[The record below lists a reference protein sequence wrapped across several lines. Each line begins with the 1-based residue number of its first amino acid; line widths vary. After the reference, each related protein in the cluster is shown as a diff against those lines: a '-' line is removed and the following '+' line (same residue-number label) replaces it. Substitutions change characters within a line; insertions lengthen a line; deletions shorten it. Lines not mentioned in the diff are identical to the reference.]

1 MPVASVSSP
10 LMQRHNY
17 VAASQGPMPAAIGS
31 VMMPFVDSKESPERG
46 DSSPRRMV
54 AEGF

>member
-1 MPVASVSSP
+1 MPVTSVSNL

-17 VAASQGPMPAAIGS
+17 VAASQGPMPIAIGS
-31 VMMPFVDSKESPERG
+31 VMMRFVDRNESRDHA
-46 DSSPRRMV
+46 DSSSRRMV

>member
-1 MPVASVSSP
+1 MPVASVSSL

-17 VAASQGPMPAAIGS
+17 VGASQGPMPVAIGS
-31 VMMPFVDSKESPERG
+31 VLIRFVDSNESRELG
-46 DSSPRRMV
+46 DSSSRRMV

>member
-1 MPVASVSSP
+1 VSSL

-17 VAASQGPMPAAIGS
+17 AAASQGPMPVAIGS
-31 VMMPFVDSKESPERG
+31 VMMRFVDSHENRERG
-46 DSSPRRMV
+46 DSSSRRKV